1 MRWRI
6 ILLVVGLTACSSDEK
21 PKNLID
27 ESTMANI
34 MTDIHLIES
43 EINNLRLQHID
54 SSVFIYQKLKV
65 KMLKKY
71 NTDTAVFN
79 ASFKYY
85 ILNPDKMKP
94 IYAEVKKK
102 LEEAKKKNIIASKQ
116 KPKPKLTQAEIAKK
130 KNDSIEAVL
139 HRPSKE
145 FIEKMRL
152 KGITEGNKKKILHS
166 FPENSK
172 KNRPTKPQ
180 KLME

>member
-6 ILLVVGLTACSSDEK
+6 ILLMIGLAACSSDKK

-27 ESTMANI
+27 EGTMVNI

-43 EINNLRLQHID
+43 EINNLHLQHQD

-94 IYAEVKKK
+94 IYTDVKKK
-102 LEEAKKKNIIASKQ
+102 LEEVKKKTIIASKQ
-116 KPKPKLTQAEIAKK
+116 KPKLTQAELAKK
-130 KNDSIEAVL
+130 KSDSIEAIL
-139 HRPSKE
+139 HKPSKE

-152 KGITEGNKKKILHS
+152 KGIAEGNKKKMLQS
-166 FPENSK
+166 FPEHTK
-172 KNRPTKPQ
+172 KNRAIKPQ
-180 KLME
+180 KLLK

>member
-6 ILLVVGLTACSSDEK
+6 ILLIVGLAACSSDEK

-34 MTDIHLIES
+34 MTDIHILEAQ
-43 EINNLRLQHID
+43 INNSRLQHQD
-54 SSVFIYQKLKV
+54 SAVYVYQKMKV

-94 IYAEVKKK
+94 VYVEVKKK
-102 LEEAKKKNIIASKQ
+102 LEDIKKKTTAASRVKTPTKSPANI
-116 KPKPKLTQAEIAKK
+116 T
-130 KNDSIEAVL
+130 DSLRKIQSL
-139 HRPSKE
+139 P
-145 FIEKMRL
+145 
-152 KGITEGNKKKILHS
+152 KKI
-166 FPENSK
+166 FKRIP
-172 KNRPTKPQ
+172 
-180 KLME
+180 

>member
-6 ILLVVGLTACSSDEK
+6 ILLVIGLAACHSDEK

-27 ESTMANI
+27 EGSMVNI
-34 MTDIHLIES
+34 MTDIHLIEA
-43 EINNLRLQHID
+43 EINNLHFQHQD
-54 SSVFIYQKLKV
+54 SSVFMYQNLKV

-102 LEEAKKKNIIASKQ
+102 LEGVKKK
-116 KPKPKLTQAEIAKK
+116 
-130 KNDSIEAVL
+130 
-139 HRPSKE
+139 
-145 FIEKMRL
+145 KMVSSRA
-152 KGITEGNKKKILHS
+152 
-166 FPENSK
+166 
-172 KNRPTKPQ
+172 KPQ
-180 KLME
+180 VKSQSVKTDSLKKVIILPKRISKNIP

>member
-71 NTDTAVFN
+71 NTDTVVFN

-102 LEEAKKKNIIASKQ
+102 LEEAKKKITIASKQ
-116 KPKPKLTQAEIAKK
+116 KPKLTQAEIAKK

-152 KGITEGNKKKILHS
+152 KGIAEGNKKKILHP
-166 FPENSK
+166 FPEHSK
-172 KNRPTKPQ
+172 QNRPTKPQ
-180 KLME
+180 KLLE

>member
-6 ILLVVGLTACSSDEK
+6 ILLIFGLTACSSDEK

-65 KMLKKY
+65 KILKKY

-102 LEEAKKKNIIASKQ
+102 LEEAKKKITIASKQ
-116 KPKPKLTQAEIAKK
+116 KPKLTKAEIAKK

-139 HRPSKE
+139 HRPSKK
-145 FIEKMRL
+145 FIEKIRL
-152 KGITEGNKKKILHS
+152 KGIAEGNRKKILPS
-166 FPENSK
+166 FPEHRK

-180 KLME
+180 KLLE

>member
-6 ILLVVGLTACSSDEK
+6 ILLIVGLAACNSDKK
-21 PKNLID
+21 PENLID
-27 ESTMANI
+27 EGTMVNI
-34 MTDIHLIES
+34 MTDIHLIEA

-94 IYAEVKKK
+94 VYAEVKKK
-102 LEEAKKKNIIASKQ
+102 LEAVKKKTLVASK
-116 KPKPKLTQAEIAKK
+116 A
-130 KNDSIEAVL
+130 
-139 HRPSKE
+139 
-145 FIEKMRL
+145 
-152 KGITEGNKKKILHS
+152 
-166 FPENSK
+166 
-172 KNRPTKPQ
+172 KPQ
-180 KLME
+180 GKPQTLTIDSLRKTRIFPKRISKNIP